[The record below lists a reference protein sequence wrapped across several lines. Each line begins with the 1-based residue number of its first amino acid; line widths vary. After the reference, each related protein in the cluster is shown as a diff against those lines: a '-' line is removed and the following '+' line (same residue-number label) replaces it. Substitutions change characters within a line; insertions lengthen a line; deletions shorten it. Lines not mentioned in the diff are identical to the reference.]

1 LSSSSSRDRLTTS
14 ELHPPRSPPRL
25 FPRLLHRSAQF
36 TSLHERSPRPPIG
49 VHPQQTAA
57 STSGYLP
64 IRRPRFQQLRID
76 HASRF
81 SEKLLRPFSSRT
93 ISRTSV
99 RRTRTH
105 AGSLDPYQGRSLL
118 VPKRPHR
125 SSRPRALSVPS
136 RATRFPIHPTP
147 LRHSVCHARQAA
159 HIFRWSLRPFLRRAT
174 THKSR
179 WGWTRSIST
188 RRFLARSLLRS
199 LAFRSLFLRPSSTIR
214 ISCTPHHVAGDHHR
228 SSATRHRV
236 FLPRPAP
243 LPPNSHDPHPLPSLH
258 RALRVSGI
266 DTRNVDLG
274 GETVFR

>member
-14 ELHPPRSPPRL
+14 ELHPSRSPPRL
-25 FPRLLHRSAQF
+25 FPRLLHRSALV
-36 TSLHERSPRPPIG
+36 SRSPSIG
-49 VHPQQTAA
+49 VHPPQTAA
-57 STSGYLP
+57 STSGYP
-64 IRRPRFQQLRID
+64 TIRRPTASAVTYRSRVANLRE
-76 HASRF
+76 APPSVF
-81 SEKLLRPFSSRT
+81 LA
-93 ISRTSV
+93 ISRTLQTYS
-99 RRTRTH
+99 H
-105 AGSLDPYQGRSLL
+105 AGSLDPCQGRSLL

-136 RATRFPIHPTP
+136 RAPRFPIHPTL
-147 LRHSVCHARQAA
+147 LRHSRFAT
-159 HIFRWSLRPFLRRAT
+159 RAT
-174 THKSR
+174 
-179 WGWTRSIST
+179 WGQRTSSGG
-188 RRFLARSLLRS
+188 LSG
-199 LAFRSLFLRPSSTIR
+199 LFLDAHDPQVTLGMDTQHQHPSLSRTFPSP
-214 ISCTPHHVAGDHHR
+214 ISRLPFAFPSALFDHQDFVHTTPCGWDHHR